1 MQPRGC
7 IYFALF
13 PVVAEEFIMAI
24 VCMPSDLRFEELICA
39 VCNVALAPDKATAG
53 LFDAHNRQA
62 FACISH
68 FSEVERL
75 ILGWADFLAVERR
88 RCFEQGEEPAFLI
101 YGGGARN
108 AWLNS

>member
-13 PVVAEEFIMAI
+13 SRRQGVYMAVVH
-24 VCMPSDLRFEELICA
+24 MPSERPFEETTCA
-39 VCNVALAPDKATAG
+39 VCHVALVPEKATAG
-53 LFDAHNRQA
+53 LFDANNRQV

-68 FSEVERL
+68 FSEVEKL
-75 ILGWADFLAVERR
+75 ILGWADFLASERR

-101 YGGGARN
+101 YGGGTQN
-108 AWLNS
+108 AWFDS